1 MNTETQTQR
10 HARRLFALA
19 LAGTLIAPA
28 PAPATATPGAATPIN
43 SLGTRVELNVGAQNG
58 SVFGSTV
65 ARIGDVNGD
74 GITDYAGGA
83 PADDTTGTD
92 RGAAYVLLMRADRTI
107 SQTVK
112 LSAGSN
118 GTPGLGNG
126 DNFGRGLA
134 GIGDINNDGIP
145 DLAVGAYADDTGGV
159 GGNRGAV
166 HLLMLTRTGTVSSS
180 VKIAQSLGGFT
191 PTLAAS
197 DFFGVSIDT
206 IGDLNADGR
215 ADLIVGA
222 SGTGVNG
229 GAYVLFMGITN
240 TVSQSVILAPNWNG
254 IPSMNFGANFGLS
267 VSGIGDI
274 NNDGIPDI
282 AFGAPNDVAT
292 DRGRVVI
299 GLMKRD
305 GTVAT
310 GVTLASGVNG
320 IPVLPN
326 GANFGFDVAGL
337 GDIDGD
343 GIPDLAVSSPLIDA
357 SSTDTGAI
365 WIVNLNSDGSA
376 RRVVAL
382 ADKVNGMGLLPTA
395 SGYGFAV
402 DSAGD
407 LNQDGI
413 IDLLVGVNRE
423 SSGAAANRGDAHL
436 FLLGN
441 QPTDLRLTHEVTPAQ
456 VYANDPVTY
465 RIVFTNTSAFT
476 AIDTVITHRGADLT
490 SVGVSNS
497 SVLPSAAAS
506 SGGTITWTIPAL
518 NSGESG
524 IITVTGF
531 ANSAY
536 WNQTVVA
543 TATISGA
550 TQETTPADNTQ
561 TASFASLPPPPID
574 SVTAENSGPAVPGA
588 SVTLTASASS
598 IVPIYGYAWT
608 PGDGSPD
615 LSGPVATHVYTTPG
629 DYVASVYA
637 DNIYRVGAVATTT
650 VRIRAPLQGLT
661 VFGPSSATTGVSAP
675 FSAIVSGGDADV
687 FEWQFGDGTSA
698 TGAAAARIYI
708 APGSYVITVTAR
720 NLVSSLVATTTLQV
734 NGPAITPSPTPS
746 PTPTAI
752 PTPVPGSNAVY
763 LPLVRR

>member
-10 HARRLFALA
+10 HARKLFALA

-43 SLGTRVELNVGAQNG
+43 SLNTRVELNVGAQNG

-74 GITDYAGGA
+74 GIIDYAGGA

-107 SQTVK
+107 SQTIK

-118 GTPGLGNG
+118 GAPGLGNG

-134 GIGDINNDGIP
+134 GIGDINADGIP

-180 VKIAQSLGGFT
+180 IKIAQSLGGFT

-206 IGDLNADGR
+206 IGDLNADGK

-222 SGTGVNG
+222 SGTGVTG

-267 VSGIGDI
+267 VSGIGDV

-310 GVTLASGVNG
+310 GVTLASGING

-357 SSTDTGAI
+357 SSTDTGAV

-382 ADKVNGMGLLPTA
+382 ADNVNGMGMLPAA

-413 IDLLVGVNRE
+413 VDLLVGVNRE
-423 SSGAAANRGDAHL
+423 GSGAAVNRGDAHL
-436 FLLGN
+436 LLLGH

-476 AIDTVITHRGADLT
+476 AIDAVITHRGADFT
-490 SVGVSNS
+490 SVSISNS
-497 SVLPSAAAS
+497 GATLSTTLGAGDVF
-506 SGGTITWTIPAL
+506 TWTIPAL
-518 NSGESG
+518 NSGQGG

-543 TATISGA
+543 TATITA
-550 TQETTPADNTQ
+550 RRRRAHRRQHP
-561 TASFASLPPPPID
+561 TASFASLPPPPVD

-588 SVTLTASASS
+588 GVTLSASASS
-598 IVPIYGYAWT
+598 IVPIYGYTWT

-615 LSGPVATHVYTTPG
+615 LSGPVATHVYTAPG

-650 VRIRAPLQGLT
+650 VRIRAPLQGLA
-661 VFGPSSATTGVSAP
+661 VFGPSSATTGMSAP
-675 FSAIVSGGDADV
+675 FSATVSGGDADV

-698 TGAAAARIYI
+698 TGASTARTYI
-708 APGSYVITVTAR
+708 TPGNYVITVTAR

-746 PTPTAI
+746 PIPTAI
-752 PTPVPGSNAVY
+752 PTPVPGSNGVY